1 MFDHVEFPVGAIAK
15 SRSFFAAVLS
25 ELGIEEFFFDQEA
38 GSAGF
43 GSGDITGLLVFEG
56 ELGPRRLHICFSA
69 SSKEQVAA
77 AYDAGLSAGGRD
89 NGGPGYRDHY
99 SPGYF
104 AAFVFDPDGNN
115 IEFLFRDPRPE
126 Q

>member
-1 MFDHVEFPVGAIAK
+1 MFDHVEFPVGAIARN
-15 SRSFFAAVLS
+15 RSFFAAVLS
-25 ELGIEEFFFDQEA
+25 EMGIEGFFFDQEA

-43 GSGDITGLLVFEG
+43 GSGDTTGLLVFEG

-69 SSKEQVAA
+69 SSKEHAA
-77 AYDAGLSAGGRD
+77 AIKAGRRD

-115 IEFLFRDPRPE
+115 IEFLFREPNPE